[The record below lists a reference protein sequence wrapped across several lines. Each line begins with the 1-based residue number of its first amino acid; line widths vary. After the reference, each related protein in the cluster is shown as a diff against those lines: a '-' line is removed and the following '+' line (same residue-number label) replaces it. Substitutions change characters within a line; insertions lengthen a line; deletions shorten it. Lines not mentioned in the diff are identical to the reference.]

1 MNIPRY
7 IRRAGSQGPDCS
19 VKKAGQQIYIY
30 RCIYMYMSRITMNI
44 PRYIRSAGSQ
54 GPDCSVKKAGKQIDI
69 QMYIHVYVEDHDEH
83 TAVHT
88 QCWLPGA

>member
-1 MNIPRY
+1 
-7 IRRAGSQGPDCS
+7 
-19 VKKAGQQIYIY
+19 
-30 RCIYMYMSRITMNI
+30 MSRITMNI

-69 QMYIHVYVEDHDEH
+69 QVYIHVYVKDNDEH

-88 QCWLPGA
+88 QCWLPGP